1 MATKDMDKERQPK
14 NLYETIVDKKIEKAI
29 IDPKTGKPRKAIVR
43 ALPERNLMVRSS
55 SLLGF

>member
-29 IDPKTGKPRKAIVR
+29 IDSKTGKPRKAIVR
-43 ALPERNLMVRSS
+43 A
-55 SLLGF
+55 

>member
-43 ALPERNLMVRSS
+43 A
-55 SLLGF
+55 